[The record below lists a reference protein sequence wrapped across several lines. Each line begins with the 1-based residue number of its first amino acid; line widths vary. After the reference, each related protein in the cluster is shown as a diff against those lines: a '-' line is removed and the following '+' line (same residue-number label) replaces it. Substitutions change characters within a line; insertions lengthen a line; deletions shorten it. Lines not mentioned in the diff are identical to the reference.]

1 MFKFKTYVISSNR
14 YVENNSLFLSEQQLV
29 DDDKDGEEEITE
41 TTVML
46 ELEED
51 GGGGGGAGAGGR
63 AAMSRIE
70 YWARGGLQDACGD
83 AGEMFNQVI
92 ILLSFVFMAI
102 TLPFSLF
109 FAIKCTQVAV

>member
-1 MFKFKTYVISSNR
+1 M
-14 YVENNSLFLSEQQLV
+14 V

-51 GGGGGGAGAGGR
+51 GGGGAGGR

-92 ILLSFVFMAI
+92 ILLSFVFMAV

>member
-1 MFKFKTYVISSNR
+1 M
-14 YVENNSLFLSEQQLV
+14 V

-51 GGGGGGAGAGGR
+51 SGGGAGGR

-92 ILLSFVFMAI
+92 ILLSFVFMAV

>member
-1 MFKFKTYVISSNR
+1 M
-14 YVENNSLFLSEQQLV
+14 V

-51 GGGGGGAGAGGR
+51 GGGGAGGR

-92 ILLSFVFMAI
+92 ILLSFVFMAV

-109 FAIKCTQVAV
+109 FAIKCTQVAAKPL

>member
-1 MFKFKTYVISSNR
+1 M
-14 YVENNSLFLSEQQLV
+14 V

-46 ELEED
+46 ELEEE
-51 GGGGGGAGAGGR
+51 GGAGGR

-92 ILLSFVFMAI
+92 ILLSFVFMAV

>member
-1 MFKFKTYVISSNR
+1 M
-14 YVENNSLFLSEQQLV
+14 V

-51 GGGGGGAGAGGR
+51 GGGGGGAEGR

-83 AGEMFNQVI
+83 AGEMFNQMI
-92 ILLSFVFMAI
+92 ILLSFVFMAL

>member
-1 MFKFKTYVISSNR
+1 
-14 YVENNSLFLSEQQLV
+14 
-29 DDDKDGEEEITE
+29 
-41 TTVML
+41 
-46 ELEED
+46 
-51 GGGGGGAGAGGR
+51 
-63 AAMSRIE
+63 MSRIE

-109 FAIKCTQVAV
+109 FAIKCTQVPV